1 MITVFAVIYCE
12 FQKFEFFPEKG
23 TDPPQTHHLDPR
35 MIYLQYMGLPLIQT
49 LYILDTKVKKTVG
62 YYVK

>member
-1 MITVFAVIYCE
+1 MGAKWTENPWPAKMRRRA
-12 FQKFEFFPEKG
+12 Q
-23 TDPPQTHHLDPR
+23 THPQTHHLDPR